1 MRLSDLRLV
10 QREAESLSD
19 QRWKT
24 LQTIKRVDE
33 PHQRPRSFRVLR
45 HRIEYYAKT
54 GMRG

>member
-19 QRWKT
+19 QTWKT

-45 HRIEYYAKT
+45 HRIHYMLKLA
-54 GMRG
+54 